1 MARFTELSIINQCRG
16 LMMGG
21 MRHLHP
27 PIEEPLTRAVIERL
41 ADHIARFSVGGME
54 KICQLS
60 KRGESK

>member
-1 MARFTELSIINQCRG
+1 
-16 LMMGG
+16 MGG